1 MSNELKGR
9 LRWGVL
15 GLAIVGGVIVGFI
28 AESRGEKILFG
39 LSYIAGCCFIAALAD
54 FYSNGEN

>member
-9 LRWGVL
+9 LKWGAFGLAVVVGVL
-15 GLAIVGGVIVGFI
+15 VGLL

-39 LSYIAGCCFIAALAD
+39 ASYLAGCAFVAALVG
-54 FYSNGEN
+54 FYSNGER